1 MTSQI
6 EMFDCCWSRF
16 DCTDFNTCH
25 FIWTAGRFQTTLF
38 RRSLGFGGA
47 DLKGPPIPPQFWGVD
62 KIVACVFTGP
72 CLRKWSGGILDVKFF
87 LSVHSS
93 TLGQNDL
100 WLNEER
106 TNLSEFG
113 RWWIVQTAQWRKT
126 QPPAEKDA
134 EFSFQLQHVHLWQFD
149 SVAVHVM
156 SCRWNQFRKFQFEF
170 SFRYCRKL
178 LALRRSDDCVLTES
192 LETSPSLPT
201 PRGM

>member
-1 MTSQI
+1 MSGRPSNCSLSSISTS
-6 EMFDCCWSRF
+6 SK
-16 DCTDFNTCH
+16 
-25 FIWTAGRFQTTLF
+25 
-38 RRSLGFGGA
+38 GGH
-47 DLKGPPIPPQFWGVD
+47 
-62 KIVACVFTGP
+62 TG
-72 CLRKWSGGILDVKFF
+72 CQNF
-87 LSVHSS
+87 LSVHAS
-93 TLGQNDL
+93 TVGWWKGQNDL

-156 SCRWNQFRKFQFEF
+156 SFRWIQFRKFQFEF
-170 SFRYCRKL
+170 SFWYCRKL
-178 LALRRSDDCVLTES
+178 LALRRSDACVLTES

-201 PRGM
+201 PRGK